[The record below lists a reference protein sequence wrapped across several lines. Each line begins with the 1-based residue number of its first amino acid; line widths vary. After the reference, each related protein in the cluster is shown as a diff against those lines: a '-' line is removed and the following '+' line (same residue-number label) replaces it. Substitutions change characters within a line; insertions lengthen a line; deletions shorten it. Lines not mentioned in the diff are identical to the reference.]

1 MAYKIKIQKKDALA
15 LLFVLF
21 TQSFYMMQG
30 TKLYSNTMRI
40 MVPIAIICGFFYLVG
55 NRITNGNI
63 EKVLLSVFAFL
74 MLIAFFRGRDTRILI
89 AAIAIYVGINTD
101 EKKLVSWL
109 FHVRLFLLGIAV
121 LAGGYHHPNTLAMH
135 AGITLLVYFA
145 YKGYKANT
153 LFAILFFS
161 IFAAWTKSG
170 AFIVCMGLACL
181 LFTLIRWK
189 SVQHILNSKPVAYC
203 FPIALAL
210 NLLSALLINQSS
222 LSRIGLANVK
232 IPEWLQR
239 TISYIDYAS
248 TSRIS
253 LAQYSIDHFG
263 ISFWGGNIDYSK
275 LEIGLNGYFNL
286 DSGLMWLLQGL
297 GIILTILYMIITVY
311 LVMAYQKNSNYY
323 GIIIALTIALW
334 SMNEDM
340 LLSVGFNILYFF
352 VGRAILDF
360 KSRRTA

>member
-1 MAYKIKIQKKDALA
+1 MAYKKILKKDILA
-15 LLFVLF
+15 ILFILF
-21 TQSFYMMQG
+21 TQSFYMIQG
-30 TKLYSNTMRI
+30 TKLYSNAMRI
-40 MVPIAIICGFFYLVG
+40 MVPIAFVCGLFYLIR
-55 NRITNGNI
+55 NRITTVNI
-63 EKVLLSVFAFL
+63 KKVLLSVFVFL
-74 MLIAFFRGRDTRILI
+74 ILIAFFRVGDTRILI
-89 AAIAIYVGINTD
+89 AAIAIYVGMNVD

-109 FHVRLFLLGIAV
+109 FHVRLFLLGIVV

-145 YKGYKANT
+145 YKGYEANI

-181 LFTLIRWK
+181 LFTLIRLK

-222 LSRIGLANVK
+222 FSRIGLASVK

-248 TSRIS
+248 TSRLS

-263 ISFWGGNIDYSK
+263 ISFWGGNVDYSK
-275 LEIGLNGYFNL
+275 LEIGVNGYFNL
-286 DSGLMWLLQGL
+286 DSGLMWLLQGY

-311 LVMAYQKNSNYY
+311 LVKTYQKKSNYY
-323 GIIIALTIALW
+323 GIVIVLTIALW